1 MYRLFHT
8 LNEPESPKLRKD
20 SRRMGYQEDS
30 RRITNGW
37 QKDSRRENRKI
48 YPIDVLLLSF
58 AIRLLS
64 ASYPFAILGRKYS
77 SKDNF
82 YKIAEKFFPWQMKK
96 HCPLPFYLNTIK
108 TKPEILHS
116 INSQKCSTLC
126 VVICCYD

>member
-1 MYRLFHT
+1 M
-8 LNEPESPKLRKD
+8 NQSPKLRKD

-30 RRITNGW
+30 RRITNGL

-64 ASYPFAILGRKYS
+64 VSYPFAILGRKYS

-82 YKIAEKFFPWQMKK
+82 YKIAENKFSMANEET
-96 HCPLPFYLNTIK
+96 LPTTILFEYHQNKTRNFAFY
-108 TKPEILHS
+108 
-116 INSQKCSTLC
+116 
-126 VVICCYD
+126 